1 MLIKNKKSKLNK
13 TLLIYLK
20 RMKSIKYENSKSD
33 FLAQLLTKFKE
44 NEIAKKEKLIKLYG
58 FVFSAE
64 QNFADY
70 SLIIVYIKR
79 FFNIR
84 DMARKKK

>member
-44 NEIAKKEKLIKLYG
+44 NEIAK
-58 FVFSAE
+58 
-64 QNFADY
+64 
-70 SLIIVYIKR
+70 
-79 FFNIR
+79 
-84 DMARKKK
+84 RKS